1 MKPKIRS
8 SILVLCAGLLL
19 LPFFGFASVRAIDE
33 GQKVPA
39 PKIDHGPIDRT
50 DFPELIEGYKMS
62 VNHGENFS
70 AGFNVK
76 ELNDPGIN
84 PFNNKPYGLSLSY
97 QGNFRSRVSGA
108 WLLFQFGLGCS
119 LNTLPIQNH
128 WSLYINCS
136 DDVIPINLFNCSS
149 FGMVTSNVTYVGNVP
164 TFTNVITFH
173 DIAMETYG
181 HGASSISLVFT
192 QHFMANWTKLTAK
205 TETYADLT
213 NMQLYYSNGSAVPSN
228 TKFSLNFDYL
238 VGLID
243 DTDPNQQGNPVFI
256 IPRITQTTLF
266 FDVNGTEGMQYSL
279 ADVTLADN
287 YTEVQGSTQILNK
300 TADVY
305 FAPGWVVGS
314 DCFQRFNDL
323 TYGVTTAVIS
333 DPTINVHHTSVPIGW
348 SMSGNPINNWDAPH
362 IAFVVGIASAAVV
375 ATVVVVRRRR
385 RR

>member
-1 MKPKIRS
+1 MEPKIRPF
-8 SILVLCAGLLL
+8 ILLLCAGLLL
-19 LPFFGFASVRAIDE
+19 LPFFGFVSIGASDDD
-33 GQKVPA
+33 QKVPA

-50 DFPELIEGYKMS
+50 GFPELIEGYKMS
-62 VNHGENFS
+62 VSHGENFS

-76 ELNDPGIN
+76 EFNDPGIN
-84 PFNNKPYGLSLSY
+84 PFNNEPYGLSLSY

-108 WLLFQFGLGCS
+108 WLLFQFGLGSS
-119 LNTLPIQNH
+119 LGDFHQRK
-128 WSLYINCS
+128 LYIDCS
-136 DDVIPINLFNCSS
+136 GDVIPINLFNCSS

-164 TFTNVITFH
+164 TFTNVISFH
-173 DIAMETYG
+173 DIALETYG
-181 HGASSISLVFT
+181 HGASLISLVFT
-192 QHFMANWTKLTAK
+192 QHFVANWTKLTAK

-213 NMQLYYSNGSAVPSN
+213 NMHLYYSDGSPVPLN
-228 TKFSLNFDYL
+228 ATFSLNFDYL

-256 IPRITQTTLF
+256 IPRITQTSLF
-266 FDVNGTEGMQYSL
+266 FDVNSTEGVQYSL
-279 ADVTLADN
+279 ADMTLADN
-287 YTEVQGSTQILNK
+287 YTEVQGAVQVLNK

-314 DCFQRFNDL
+314 DCFQKFTNL
-323 TYGVTTAVIS
+323 TYGLTTAVIS

-362 IAFVVGIASAAVV
+362 IAFVVGLASAAVV
-375 ATVVVVRRRR
+375 ATAVVVRRRR